1 MGKPTGFLDYERV
14 EAKAVSPKERIKNF
28 NEFHTPLS
36 EDEQRKQSSRCMDC
50 GVPFCQSGMT
60 IKGMTSGCPLNNLI
74 PEWNDLLYT
83 GNWEQAYHRLHK
95 TSNFPEFT
103 GRVCPALCEGSCTLG
118 MNEPA
123 VQYYKMGI
131 EYNKHPRSMVHLG
144 KFYQS
149 KEKLDLAKKYYQMA
163 INEDYKPAEY
173 LLKRLK
179 NKTLNIKMHV

>member
-14 EAKAVSPKERIKNF
+14 EATAVSPKERIKNF

-83 GNWEQAYHRLHK
+83 GNWEQAYHRQVTSLNLQAVCVLHSVRK
-95 TSNFPEFT
+95 HVHADLMA
-103 GRVCPALCEGSCTLG
+103 R
-118 MNEPA
+118 
-123 VQYYKMGI
+123 QYVPKRM
-131 EYNKHPRSMVHLG
+131 KW
-144 KFYQS
+144 QS
-149 KEKLDLAKKYYQMA
+149 LNMHMPKVMRKQ
-163 INEDYKPAEY
+163 I
-173 LLKRLK
+173 LLR
-179 NKTLNIKMHV
+179 

>member
-14 EAKAVSPKERIKNF
+14 EATAVSPKERIKNF

-103 GRVCPALCEGSCTLG
+103 SRGVLHSVRKHVHVVLMVMQSARKKMKWLLLNMPMLMDGQ
-118 MNEPA
+118 
-123 VQYYKMGI
+123 VQSLQ
-131 EYNKHPRSMVHLG
+131 R
-144 KFYQS
+144 
-149 KEKLDLAKKYYQMA
+149 
-163 INEDYKPAEY
+163 
-173 LLKRLK
+173 
-179 NKTLNIKMHV
+179 

>member
-14 EAKAVSPKERIKNF
+14 EATAVSPKERIKNF

-95 TSNFPEFT
+95 TSNFPVCTSVLYCVCYFDFCT
-103 GRVCPALCEGSCTLG
+103 DGKTSAGSDYPDRVLYLCSDLSRRCAFLSDLFHHT
-118 MNEPA
+118 
-123 VQYYKMGI
+123 VF
-131 EYNKHPRSMVHLG
+131 PRFRDFSV
-144 KFYQS
+144 
-149 KEKLDLAKKYYQMA
+149 
-163 INEDYKPAEY
+163 
-173 LLKRLK
+173 
-179 NKTLNIKMHV
+179 

>member
-14 EAKAVSPKERIKNF
+14 EATAVSPKERIKNF

-103 GRVCPALCEGSCTLG
+103 SRVVLHSVRKHVHADL
-118 MNEPA
+118 MA
-123 VQYYKMGI
+123 RQYVPKRM
-131 EYNKHPRSMVHLG
+131 KW
-144 KFYQS
+144 QS
-149 KEKLDLAKKYYQMA
+149 LNMHMPKVMRKQ
-163 INEDYKPAEY
+163 I
-173 LLKRLK
+173 LLR
-179 NKTLNIKMHV
+179 